1 MFERITLLIT
11 EQVST
16 MKEKDKL
23 CTDFLKN
30 FHSTSYDVNNCFV
43 EFQAAYP
50 PNHYIRKVPQRMIHL
65 FTGCQC
71 MQLLVLCAFGFAP
84 TPYAKMIFPVV
95 ILFFL
100 PVRHKIIPYIID
112 KKFLDVLDG

>member
-1 MFERITLLIT
+1 MINELSTFATTSPGLDINIYLFEF
-11 EQVST
+11 
-16 MKEKDKL
+16 K
-23 CTDFLKN
+23 
-30 FHSTSYDVNNCFV
+30 
-43 EFQAAYP
+43 AAYP